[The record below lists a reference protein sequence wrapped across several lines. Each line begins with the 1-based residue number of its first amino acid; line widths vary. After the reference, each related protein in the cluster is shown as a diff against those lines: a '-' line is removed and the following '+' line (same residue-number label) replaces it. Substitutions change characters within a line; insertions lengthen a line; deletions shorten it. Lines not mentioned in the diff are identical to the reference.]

1 MKLPK
6 YGQES
11 SLITP
16 DKRHLKY
23 KQSCHIKNKSH
34 YFQYVINSNPFL
46 NNHLTL
52 PIPDLSQNH
61 TRAFQHIYPPVYQ
74 VYITSNPTH

>member
-16 DKRHLKY
+16 DKHHLKY
-23 KQSCHIKNKSH
+23 KQSRHIKNKSH
-34 YFQYVINSNPFL
+34 
-46 NNHLTL
+46 
-52 PIPDLSQNH
+52 
-61 TRAFQHIYPPVYQ
+61 
-74 VYITSNPTH
+74 